1 MDGTTTP
8 QNSLESRVGK
18 LEGQLSQ
25 LVTTVTD
32 FVDKSENWR
41 GSLSRD
47 ISKLSQNISDRT
59 RPNLTLYVSFAAL
72 AVSVIIAF
80 ISLLGVFF
88 SREQTQVRESV
99 SKVEQRSRDDFKALD
114 DKLQREFQ
122 LMVNNAEQKYQDA
135 DKNSK
140 ERNDNVN
147 RDISTLRSWQNSVD
161 DADRAELRARRL
173 KDVGVMYQPQ
183 AANIE
188 SGKIITGP
196 TLKSGRP

>member
-1 MDGTTTP
+1 MEGQP
-8 QNSLESRVGK
+8 SAQNSLESRVGK

-47 ISKLSQNISDRT
+47 ISKLSENISDRT

-88 SREQTQVRESV
+88 SREQTQVREGV
-99 SKVEQRSRDDFKALD
+99 AKVEQRARDDFKALD

-140 ERNDNVN
+140 ERNENVN

-173 KDVGVMYQPQ
+173 KDVGVQYSPQ
-183 AANIE
+183 SA
-188 SGKIITGP
+188 
-196 TLKSGRP
+196 LKNPPNRVATP

>member
-1 MDGTTTP
+1 MAETP
-8 QNSLESRVGK
+8 QNSMESRVGK

-47 ISKLSQNISDRT
+47 ISKLSENISDRT

-88 SREQTQVRESV
+88 SREQTQVREGV
-99 SKVEQRSRDDFKALD
+99 AKVEQRARDDFKALD
-114 DKLQREFQ
+114 EKLQREFQ
-122 LMVNNAEQKYQDA
+122 LMVNNAEEKYQDA

-140 ERNDNVN
+140 ERNENVN

-173 KDVGVMYQPQ
+173 KDVSVQFQPQ
-183 AANIE
+183 AATKIPGNAPKIGT
-188 SGKIITGP
+188 SGY
-196 TLKSGRP
+196 

>member
-1 MDGTTTP
+1 MDETP
-8 QNSLESRVGK
+8 QNSMESRVGK

-47 ISKLSQNISDRT
+47 ISKLSENISDRT

-88 SREQTQVRESV
+88 SREQTQVREGV
-99 SKVEQRSRDDFKALD
+99 AKVEQRARDDFKALD

-140 ERNDNVN
+140 ERNENVN

-161 DADRAELRARRL
+161 DADRAELRSRRL
-173 KDVGVMYQPQ
+173 KDVGVQYAPQ
-183 AANIE
+183 SA
-188 SGKIITGP
+188 
-196 TLKSGRP
+196 LKNPPNRVAVP